1 MKSAILAIALVAA
14 APLATAQQI
23 AAANGYT
30 TCPAAATND
39 GLEVVKSKCGDI
51 NTKVPDFANASI
63 SSMTELRTMMAKRD
77 GFRQDVSAYG
87 VCVTEFI
94 NSYRR
99 PGADANSKAPDQ
111 AACAHA
117 WAEDQS
123 TQIVRDFGKACI
135 DFSNKTMMDT
145 EMEDYLGNDCF
156 LTAGTGNG

>member
-1 MKSAILAIALVAA
+1 MKKAIFALALVAA
-14 APLATAQQI
+14 APFASAQQI

-30 TCPAAATND
+30 TCPASATTE
-39 GLEVVKSKCGDI
+39 GLEVVKTQCGSLSA
-51 NTKVPDFANASI
+51 PDFANMQI
-63 SSMTELRTMMAKRD
+63 SSMTDLRTAMAKRD
-77 GFRQDVSAYG
+77 GFRSDVKQYG
-87 VCVTEFI
+87 VCVTQFI

-123 TQIVRDFGKACI
+123 TQLVRDFGKACI
-135 DFSNKTMMDT
+135 DYSNNTMMDT
-145 EMEDYLGNDCF
+145 NLEDYLGNDCY

>member
-1 MKSAILAIALVAA
+1 MKTAILALAIAAVG
-14 APLATAQQI
+14 PFATAQHI

-30 TCPAAATND
+30 TCPAAQTND
-39 GLEVVKSKCGDI
+39 GIEVVKQQCGSL
-51 NTKVPDFANASI
+51 TTPDFAGLNI
-63 SSMTELRTMMAKRD
+63 SNMSDLRAAMAKRD
-77 GFRQDVSAYG
+77 GFRSDVKSYG
-87 VCVTEFI
+87 VCVTQFI

-135 DFSNKTMMDT
+135 EFSNKTMIDSNVP
-145 EMEDYLGNDCF
+145 DYLGNDCY
-156 LTAGTGNG
+156 LSAGTSNG

>member
-1 MKSAILAIALVAA
+1 MKSAILALALVAT
-14 APLATAQQI
+14 APFATAQI
-23 AAANGYT
+23 ADANGYT
-30 TCPAAATND
+30 TCAASATDD
-39 GLEVVKSKCGDI
+39 GLAVVESQCGSI
-51 NTKVPDFANASI
+51 KAKVPSFGAGSFNNL
-63 SSMTELRTMMAKRD
+63 TELQAAMAQRD
-77 GFRQDVSAYG
+77 SFRSDVKEYG

-135 DFSNKTMMDT
+135 DFSNKSMLDT
-145 EMEDYLGNDCF
+145 DIPDYLGNDCY
-156 LTAGTGNG
+156 LSAG

>member
-1 MKSAILAIALVAA
+1 MKTAFFALALAVSA
-14 APLATAQQI
+14 PMATAQQI
-23 AAANGYT
+23 AAADGYT
-30 TCPAAATND
+30 TCPASATTD
-39 GLEVVKSKCGDI
+39 GLEVVKDKCGALS
-51 NTKVPDFANASI
+51 TPDFANMSI
-63 SSMTELRTMMAKRD
+63 TNMTELRTAMAKRD
-77 GFRQDVSAYG
+77 GFRTDVKDYG
-87 VCVTEFI
+87 VCVTNFI

-135 DFSNKTMMDT
+135 EYSNKTMMDSDL
-145 EMEDYLGNDCF
+145 EDYLGNDCY

>member
-1 MKSAILAIALVAA
+1 MKTAIFALALTMA
-14 APLATAQQI
+14 APFASAQQI

-30 TCPAAATND
+30 TCPASATSD
-39 GLEVVKSKCGDI
+39 GLEVVKAQCGSLS
-51 NTKVPDFANASI
+51 TPDFANMSI
-63 SSMTELRTMMAKRD
+63 SNLDELRAAMSKRD
-77 GFRQDVSAYG
+77 GFRTQVDAYG

-123 TQIVRDFGKACI
+123 TQMVRDFGKACI
-135 DFSNKTMMDT
+135 DFSNKTMMDVSIP
-145 EMEDYLGNDCF
+145 DYLGNDCY
-156 LTAGTGNG
+156 LSAGSGRG

>member
-1 MKSAILAIALVAA
+1 MKYGILALTLAA
-14 APLATAQQI
+14 SAPLANAQQI

-30 TCPAAATND
+30 TCPASATED
-39 GLEVVKSKCGDI
+39 GIAVVKEQCGALI
-51 NTKVPDFANASI
+51 SPDFANMSI
-63 SSMTELRTMMAKRD
+63 TNMTELRTAMAKRD
-77 GFRQDVSAYG
+77 GFRSDVKDYG
-87 VCVTEFI
+87 VCVTAFI

-135 DFSNKTMMDT
+135 EFSNKTMMDA
-145 EMEDYLGNDCF
+145 EMEDYLGNDCY
-156 LTAGTGNG
+156 LSAGTGNG